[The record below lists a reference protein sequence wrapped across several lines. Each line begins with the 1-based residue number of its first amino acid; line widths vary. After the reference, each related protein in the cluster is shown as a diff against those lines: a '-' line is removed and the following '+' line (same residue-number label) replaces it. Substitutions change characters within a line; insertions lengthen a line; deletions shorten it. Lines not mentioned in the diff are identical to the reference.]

1 MADSRLRSPPWAG
14 RRLGQG
20 RPLLDISILR
30 TLFARLLIVVLV
42 VLSPFALSGA
52 RAQLL
57 NGGFETYTTGAGA
70 AIANWTTTAEYV
82 NGTNPKGIET
92 SVVIAGAATLDLWNN
107 DNAKQTF
114 SMAGPLATTYSLSV
128 KVLAYTNIAANVGT
142 QTFTISLGN
151 QSQTFITGPSSQS
164 LANVQ
169 TFTLTNIVLAATGN
183 VLTITDASLDHNTL
197 GYVLLV
203 DSVTLTP
210 TPAPI
215 PGAGLPSYL
224 LVALAVLLV
233 NRRRI
238 LALAAQAWRRID
250 DAHPP
255 DGG

>member
-1 MADSRLRSPPWAG
+1 M
-14 RRLGQG
+14 
-20 RPLLDISILR
+20 SILH
-30 TLFARLLIVVLV
+30 TFLARLLLV
-42 VLSPFALSGA
+42 AAIALSPFALSGA

-70 AIANWTTTAEYV
+70 AIANWTTTAEYNI
-82 NGTNPKGIET
+82 NGTTATPNGIET

-128 KVLAYTNIAANVGT
+128 KVLAYNNFGNVGT
-142 QTFTISLGN
+142 QTFTLSLGN
-151 QSQTFITGPSSQS
+151 KSQTFTTGPSSQS

-183 VLTITDASLDHNTL
+183 VLTITDASLDHATL

-215 PGAGLPSYL
+215 PGAGLPAYI

-233 NRRRI
+233 NRRRL
-238 LALAAQAWRRID
+238 LALIAQTWRGLEGAR
-250 DAHPP
+250 PP
-255 DGG
+255 DGR